1 MVSGFA
7 DFTVFYP
14 VFAQV
19 QEFEWLNLALE
30 NTLLALTVYGI
41 YRLSKLFYDHLN
53 KQIEYERKEKEKAQL
68 RLEETTGK
76 LLALMIKLSDQ

>member
-14 VFAQV
+14 VLAQAP
-19 QEFEWLNLALE
+19 ELEWLSVAIE
-30 NTLLALTVYGI
+30 NTLLAVSVYAI
-41 YRLSKLFYDHLN
+41 YRLSKIFYDHLN

-68 RLEETTGK
+68 RLEETTGQ
-76 LLALMIKLSDQ
+76 LLALMTKLSDQ